1 MPFFSPLPMAFSS
14 IVIFLMMAGLALVLQ
29 NRQTFLVNMT
39 FFLSTVSC
47 GIGLYA
53 GFEAVASGSLQ
64 TMIMPIGLPDLPFY
78 IRVDALSG
86 FFLSLASLTGLM
98 VSIYSFDYVKG
109 ILRTRKATKL
119 IVFYCLFMAGM
130 VLVLIS
136 DDAYFF
142 MSSWEL
148 MALSSF
154 FLVSFEDESAQNR
167 RAAFL
172 YILIAHIGA
181 VMILLSFGILAGFAA
196 GFENFMGYRFSAMRS
211 AEMSTLWASIAFFLA
226 FFGFASK
233 AGVVPLHVWLPEAHP
248 AAPSNISAL
257 MSAVMLKIA
266 VYGILRVCMDI
277 IGIQL
282 WWWGGVVLIIGLIT
296 AVMGI
301 LYALMQ
307 VDIKRVLAYSSV
319 EHVGIITVGI
329 GLSMIFTFFK
339 LGALAALALTAAL
352 YHCLSHSVFK
362 SLLFMAAGS
371 VLHAT
376 GERNMERLGGLIHKL
391 PWTSAMFLVGAL
403 SIAAMPLFG
412 GFVSEWLTFQAFLLS
427 PVLPNPLLKLL
438 FPLGAALLAL
448 TAALSARCFVKV
460 FAVTF
465 LGQRRAV
472 PTTETHEAGISMRL
486 AMSLAV
492 ISSLALGLFPSFV
505 IDWIDTVPQSLV
517 GGRIASSAGAF
528 GWMWL
533 TPISAERASYS
544 APIVFVGIFA
554 ALAVAWLAFHSK
566 KATTR
571 RSAPWDCGFEKMTP
585 RMQYNST
592 SFAMPLRRIFGFL
605 FIVRESVRRSAPQ
618 PGAKARI
625 QYSLRIEDRLWYVF
639 YKPFSDAAYYLAK
652 QANRLQHGR
661 VQIYLLYSFITLIT
675 LLVFA

>member
-14 IVIFLMMAGLALVLQ
+14 IVIFLMMAVLALALQ
-29 NRQTFLVNMT
+29 NRQTFLVNMA

-53 GFEAVASGSLQ
+53 GFEAVASGSQQ

-86 FFLSLASLTGLM
+86 FFLSLVCLIGLF

-109 ILRTRKATKL
+109 IISTRSATKL
-119 IVFYCLFMAGM
+119 VVFYCLFMAGM
-130 VLVLIS
+130 LLVLIS

-142 MSSWEL
+142 LSSWEL

-154 FLVSFEDESAQNR
+154 FLVSFEDESAKNR

-211 AEMSTLWASIAFFLA
+211 AELSTLWASIAFFLA

-233 AGVVPLHVWLPEAHP
+233 AGVIPLHVWLPEAHP

-282 WWWGGVVLIIGLIT
+282 WWWGGVVLTIGLIT

-329 GLSMIFTFFK
+329 GLSMIFTYFK
-339 LGALAALALTAAL
+339 LGTLAALALTAAL
-352 YHCLSHSVFK
+352 YHSLSHSVFK

-371 VLHAT
+371 ILHAT
-376 GERNMERLGGLIHKL
+376 GERNMERLGGLIHKM

-403 SIAAMPLFG
+403 SIAAMPPFS
-412 GFVSEWLTFQAFLLS
+412 GFASEWLTFQAFLLS

-465 LGQRRAV
+465 LGSARQASA
-472 PTTETHEAGISMRL
+472 TEPHEVGISMRL
-486 AMSLAV
+486 AMSLAAV
-492 ISSLALGLFPSFV
+492 SSLALGLFPSFV

-544 APIVFVGIFA
+544 GPIVFIGILA
-554 ALAVAWLAFHSK
+554 ALAVAWLAFHVK
-566 KATTR
+566 KAATR

-605 FIVRESVRRSAPQ
+605 FIVRESVRTSRAQ
-618 PGAKARI
+618 PGAAPRI
-625 QYSLRIEDRLWYVF
+625 RYSLRIEDRLWYVF
-639 YKPFSDAAYYLAK
+639 YKPFSDAAFYLAK